1 MTLVIQTPEKLSPE
15 AKEVLRHFDQ
25 LTGNTLNQ
33 EEPAS
38 ESKGKAKKK
47 GFMDKLKKHLKNN
60 KKVAAKTRLSFRSHT
75 ILLRLPVLL
84 R

>member
-1 MTLVIQTPEKLSPE
+1 M
-15 AKEVLRHFDQ
+15 LRHFDQ

-47 GFMDKLKKHLKNN
+47 GFMDKLKETFGRIIKRMAGEK
-60 KKVAAKTRLSFRSHT
+60 
-75 ILLRLPVLL
+75 PD
-84 R
+84 